1 MAKTVL
7 VTGASRGLGREIAK
21 LFAQNNYNVVINYN
35 NSLKEAECLKEE
47 LEHLYHV
54 KTLLVKCN
62 IANEEEVKN
71 MIAKIKSEFSTIDV
85 LVNNAG
91 IALDNSL
98 EEKTSLEFQS
108 VLNTNVIGTFLVTKY
123 SLEILKKGAIIN
135 IASTDGIDTGYI
147 EGIDYNASKAGV
159 ISLTHDFA
167 SVCSPD
173 IRVNCVS
180 PGWINTDMTSN
191 LNPEFR
197 KAETQKI
204 LLNRFAEPKEV
215 AEVVLFLASSKAS
228 YINNTVI
235 RVDGGYHEF
244 R

>member
-62 IANEEEVKN
+62 IANEDEVKN

-108 VLNTNVIGTFLVTKY
+108 VLNINVIGTFLVTKY

-147 EGIDYNASKAGV
+147 EGIDYKIKDGKMFDESVLKELLSIDTQSWLDDVENIKEFYAKFDPARLPKELKENLAKLEQNLKASK
-159 ISLTHDFA
+159 
-167 SVCSPD
+167 
-173 IRVNCVS
+173 
-180 PGWINTDMTSN
+180 
-191 LNPEFR
+191 
-197 KAETQKI
+197 
-204 LLNRFAEPKEV
+204 
-215 AEVVLFLASSKAS
+215 
-228 YINNTVI
+228 
-235 RVDGGYHEF
+235 
-244 R
+244 

>member
-123 SLEILKKGAIIN
+123 SLEILKKGSIIN

-147 EGIDYNASKAGV
+147 EDIDYNASKAGV

-173 IRVNCVS
+173 IRVNCVA

-228 YINNTVI
+228 YVNNAII

>member
-1 MAKTVL
+1 M
-7 VTGASRGLGREIAK
+7 
-21 LFAQNNYNVVINYN
+21 
-35 NSLKEAECLKEE
+35 
-47 LEHLYHV
+47 
-54 KTLLVKCN
+54 
-62 IANEEEVKN
+62 
-71 MIAKIKSEFSTIDV
+71 
-85 LVNNAG
+85 
-91 IALDNSL
+91 

-108 VLNTNVIGTFLVTKY
+108 VLNTNIIGTFLVTKY

-173 IRVNCVS
+173 IRVNCVA

-204 LLNRFAEPKEV
+204 LLKRFAEPKEV

-228 YINNTVI
+228 YINNAII
-235 RVDGGYHEF
+235 RVDGGCREF